1 MSLRFFL
8 IPVSDS
14 HASEQ
19 ELNGFLASHK
29 ILSMERHLIDQGTNS
44 FWTICVDYLNSVTTD
59 PHRTQNLSRNR
70 VDYKSILPPDEFA
83 VFSRL
88 RELRKDI
95 AQAEAVPVYAL
106 FSNEQLAQMV
116 QRRCRSNGDLAQIEG
131 IGESK
136 IAKYAGRFGLHS
148 LRQLVDDVGKLKC
161 GNLRLDWTPE

>member
-1 MSLRFFL
+1 
-8 IPVSDS
+8 
-14 HASEQ
+14 
-19 ELNGFLASHK
+19 
-29 ILSMERHLIDQGTNS
+29 MERHLIDQGSNS
-44 FWTICVDYLNSVTTD
+44 FWTICVEYLKSVSTD
-59 PHRTQNLSRNR
+59 PTRNQNLSRNR
-70 VDYKSILPPDEFA
+70 VDYKSILPPDEFE

-136 IAKYAGRFGLHS
+136 IEKYAERFLPTLHS
-148 LRQLVDDVGKLKC
+148 LGGAKDATSSESV
-161 GNLRLDWTPE
+161 